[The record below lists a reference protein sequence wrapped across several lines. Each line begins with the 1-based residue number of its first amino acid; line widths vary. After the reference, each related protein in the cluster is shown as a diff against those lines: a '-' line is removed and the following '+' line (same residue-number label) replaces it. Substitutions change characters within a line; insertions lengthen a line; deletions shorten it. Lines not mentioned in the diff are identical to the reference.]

1 MGDDKPEKPIR
12 NNHYWKHKKC
22 WNEKLEMKEPSV
34 INIELGG
41 SRPNSYQYSDAYKK
55 YGPFNK
61 EESRDKVIVHACDT
75 PEFPYSEYK
84 DAVNIYNNKKLGD
97 HVQNTYFKRNPALF
111 DQNSTTYDKQS
122 VAHERIRLKEEQ
134 KMTISKYVNIFGVV
148 YFILLFIIIVRVAR
162 SLSLFRLDT
171 LAETIVF
178 ILFVLFLGALPFAA
192 QYLAPYLYSLFS
204 KPYEHHI
211 PEAPDALIHGQKKA
225 VTQIE
230 GEKCYKK
237 VGDEY
242 KQTEKDISNREN
254 CENEHTI
261 NGGDYCWGS
270 RESCREAELDY
281 KYGFQ
286 YGFQKNLVEFLD
298 YTPVSDE
305 TDEKKCD
312 SDNVG
317 DGDVITYRNVIE
329 CIEECNKKSDC
340 KGINFNF
347 EEKKCE
353 LKTSCDYTVKN
364 VGFIGFKKNKIE

>member
-1 MGDDKPEKPIR
+1 MGDDKPIY

-41 SRPNSYQYSDAYKK
+41 LRPNSYQYSDAYKK

-61 EESRDKVIVHACDT
+61 EEKRDKVIVHACDT

-111 DQNSTTYDKQS
+111 EQNSTTYDKQS

-134 KMTISKYVNIFGVV
+134 KMTISKYVNIFGVI
-148 YFILLFIIIVRVAR
+148 YFIFLFIIIVRVAR

-178 ILFVLFLGALPFAA
+178 ILIVLFLGSLPFGA

-204 KPYEHHI
+204 KHDEYHI
-211 PEAPDALIHGQKKA
+211 PEAPDALIRGQKKA
-225 VTQIE
+225 VLQIE

-237 VGDEY
+237 VNGKYE
-242 KQTEKDISNREN
+242 QTLKDITNREN
-254 CENEHTI
+254 CENEYTK

-270 RESCREAELDY
+270 QESCREAEFDY
-281 KYGFQ
+281 K
-286 YGFQKNLVEFLD
+286 YGFQKNLVELLD
-298 YTPVSDE
+298 YTSVSDE
-305 TDEKKCD
+305 TDEKQCHATNVQDHLNIINYNVVTECIKKCD
-312 SDNVG
+312 ENA
-317 DGDVITYRNVIE
+317 N
-329 CIEECNKKSDC
+329 C

-347 EEKKCE
+347 KENKCE
-353 LKTSCDYTVKN
+353 LKTSCDDTSKATDY
-364 VGFIGFKKNKIE
+364 IGFKKNKK

>member
-1 MGDDKPEKPIR
+1 
-12 NNHYWKHKKC
+12 
-22 WNEKLEMKEPSV
+22 MKEPSV

-55 YGPFNK
+55 YGPFTK

-178 ILFVLFLGALPFAA
+178 ILIVLFLGALPFAA

-211 PEAPDALIHGQKKA
+211 PEAPDALIRGQKKA
-225 VTQIE
+225 VLQIE
-230 GEKCYKK
+230 GEKCYQK

-242 KQTEKDISNREN
+242 KEIYKDNRDN
-254 CENEHTI
+254 CENVHTI

-270 RESCREAELDY
+270 PESCRKAEYDY
-281 KYGFQ
+281 K
-286 YGFQKNLVEFLD
+286 YGFQKNLVVLSG
-298 YTPVSDE
+298 YTSVTDE
-305 TDEKKCD
+305 THEKKCY
-312 SDNVG
+312 SDNA
-317 DGDVITYRNVIE
+317 DDVINYLNVID
-329 CIEECNKKSDC
+329 CIDKCNNNKDC
-340 KGINFNF
+340 NGINFNF
-347 EEKKCE
+347 EEKECY
-353 LKTSCDYTVKN
+353 LKTSCDNTIEN
-364 VGFIGFKKNKIE
+364 VGFIGFKKNKKIE